1 MRVGIPREI
10 KKAEGRVA
18 ITPAGAHQMAAA
30 GHEICVQSGAGEESG
45 YTDEQYVEA
54 GAQIAGSA
62 AEVFDRSDMIMKIK
76 EPQPEEYELFHAG
89 QIVFTYFHF
98 AANEALTRA
107 MLDRQIV
114 AIAYETVQTP
124 DRELPL
130 LIPMSEIAG
139 RMAVQQGAKYLE
151 RRMGGRGVL
160 LGGVPGVPPA
170 HVLIIGGGVVGQN
183 AAVIAAGMG
192 ADVIVLDIDL
202 KRLRFLDNIMPQ
214 NVKTMMSNHFN
225 IAAMLP
231 HVDLV
236 IGAVL
241 VPGAKAPNLITR
253 EMLGLMRPRAVIV
266 DVAIDQGGCVE
277 TTRPTTHEDPVYYVD
292 GILHYSVAN
301 MPGTV
306 PCTSTIALTNAT
318 LPYALRIANR
328 GWHEAAASDAALRH
342 GLNMVEGTLTH
353 RGVAEAFGLPWEEWE
368 G

>member
-30 GHEICVQSGAGEESG
+30 GHDVLVEAGAGEESG
-45 YTDEQYVEA
+45 YSSRQYEEA
-54 GAQIAGSA
+54 GAQIADSA
-62 AEVFDRSDMIMKIK
+62 AEVFSRSDMIMKIK
-76 EPQPEEYELFHAG
+76 EPQPEEYDLFRAG

-98 AANEALTRA
+98 AAHEALTQA
-107 MLDRQIV
+107 MLDKQIV

-124 DRELPL
+124 DDELPL

-170 HVLIIGGGVVGQN
+170 HVLVIGGGIVGQN

-202 KRLRFLDNIMPQ
+202 QRLRFLDNIMPR

-253 EMLGLMRPRAVIV
+253 DMLGLMRPRAVIV

-277 TTRPTTHEDPVYYVD
+277 TSRPTTHEDPVYYVD
-292 GILHYSVAN
+292 DILHYSVAN
-301 MPGTV
+301 IPGTV
-306 PCTSTIALTNAT
+306 PYTSTIALTNAT
-318 LPYALRIANR
+318 LPYALKIANR
-328 GWHEAAASDAALRH
+328 GWRDAAASDSALRH
-342 GLNMVEGTLTH
+342 GLNMVEGTLVH
-353 RGVAEAFGLPWEEWE
+353 QGVAEAFGLPWEEWE